1 MIGSL
6 LGRFCHLRRLRNRWF
21 LHGQGGVWK
30 TKVDR
35 HAYCTLEAKC
45 YINRMGSLDLN
56 IRPVFCLFLLVL
68 FAFSLLKKRQKA
80 THILSLKF
88 SFFYLI
94 TMPIC
99 SRLSASWEGSAT
111 AACFIIVGSCTGTK
125 KQDKQAVRTSIHSS
139 GCFIMVLFA
148 VCLTKRESQIPTS
161 PGQKRFLLFDVHIH
175 IDLP

>member
-1 MIGSL
+1 MWSL
-6 LGRFCHLRRLRNRWF
+6 VGRFCHLRRLRNRWF

-99 SRLSASWEGSAT
+99 SKELSASWEGSAT
-111 AACFIIVGSCTGTK
+111 STCSIVVGSCTGAQKK
-125 KQDKQAVRTSIHSS
+125 KQGKQAGSTSIHSS
-139 GCFIMVLFA
+139 WYNIIRPIRPPRLNRRYVYNKNKKKA
-148 VCLTKRESQIPTS
+148 HIPT
-161 PGQKRFLLFDVHIH
+161 FCH
-175 IDLP
+175 